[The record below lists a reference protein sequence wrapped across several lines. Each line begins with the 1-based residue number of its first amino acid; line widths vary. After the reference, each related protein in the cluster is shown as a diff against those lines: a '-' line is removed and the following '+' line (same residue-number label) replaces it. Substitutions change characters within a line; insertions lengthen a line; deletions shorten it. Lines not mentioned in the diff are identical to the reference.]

1 MNIFVSELIGTFILV
16 AAVLSTK
23 NKYYIALA
31 FLLAITVSNISKGH
45 INPVITMVKY
55 IQGAVT
61 KQETVNYIS
70 GQVSGALV
78 AYYIVTKVLNKN

>member
-1 MNIFVSELIGTFILV
+1 MNIFVSELIGTFILI
-16 AAVLSTK
+16 AAILSTK

-45 INPVITMVKY
+45 INPVVTLVKY

-61 KQETVNYIS
+61 KEETMRYVS
-70 GQVSGALV
+70 GQVAGGLL
-78 AYYIVTKVLNKN
+78 AYYVITKVV